1 MDDIVKHLCDLTARG
16 RHHRYLEGGI
26 AFRTAAT
33 RRAQMVRDGAPW
45 AAMPRMRVASISK
58 MVTALTACSLA
69 IRPGLDLATRAH
81 VLVPQMGLSPHIRL
95 HHLLTHTS
103 GLRDDAGYIFDPP
116 ESAAGALHAHHEPGE
131 HFHYA
136 NINYILLGQAL
147 EFTTN
152 KRFDLIAREHV
163 LGPAG
168 VGGGFNWAGVSVADR
183 ANRVPMRQRQRHRYV
198 VEADGDDWDWAA
210 DSLWRGGQGR
220 SLHEHRLGLD
230 AAYLSPHAGLR
241 ASVAELADL
250 AFFLGHSA
258 AGDVAQREGW
268 IFDGTNGATGG
279 GLFLRYGHGVSIT
292 GDHPD
297 LPPDMVGHA
306 GHALGFTGGAWFN
319 KRTETA
325 WAYVL
330 TGSADE
336 TEGEDD
342 EVFYPP
348 EELAI
353 LQAFDAP
360 PE

>member
-1 MDDIVKHLCDLTARG
+1 MDDILAHIRSLTDPARPS
-16 RHHRYLEGGI
+16 RYLEGGV
-26 AFRTAAT
+26 AWRSAS
-33 RRAQMVRDGAPW
+33 RAQAAMVRDGADW

-58 MVTALTACSLA
+58 MATALACCALA
-69 IRPGLDLATRAH
+69 VNPRLDLETRAY
-81 VLVPQMGLSPHIRL
+81 VLAPRLGLSPQVRL
-95 HHLLTHTS
+95 RHLLTHTS

-116 ESAAGALHAHHEPGE
+116 EEIAHALRLHHPPGQR
-131 HFHYA
+131 FHYA

-147 EFTTN
+147 EFTAN
-152 KRFDLIAREHV
+152 KRFDHLVRDLV
-163 LGPAG
+163 LDPAG
-168 VGGGFNWAGVSVADR
+168 IGGGFNWAGVPVADR
-183 ANRVPMRQRQRHRYV
+183 ANRLSMRQRQGEDYV
-198 VEADGDDWDWAA
+198 VEADGDDWEWSA

-220 SLHEHRLGLD
+220 SLEGHRLGLD

-241 ASVAELADL
+241 ASVAELAGL
-250 AFFLGHSA
+250 AWFLGTSE
-258 AGDVAQREGW
+258 AGRLAQREAW
-268 IFDGTNGATGG
+268 AFDGRNGATGG

-297 LPPDMVGHA
+297 LPPDLVGHA

-319 KRTETA
+319 RRTETA

-348 EELAI
+348 DELRI
-353 LQAFDAP
+353 LQGFTAP
-360 PE
+360 PK